1 MQPMMAAETLVLTS
15 EECRHITRYEPAPGV
30 DYEPGVDAHGREVVP
45 ADLTDNRMELPS
57 NLTIDL
63 TALVFELLER
73 EPPQGLRDS
82 TISLG
87 KVVIH
92 ESGLISY
99 NGKPLGDTYQN
110 AIAQACLERGF
121 R

>member
-30 DYEPGVDAHGREVVP
+30 DAHAREVVP

-110 AIAQACLERGF
+110 AIAQACLEHGF